1 MWRRAPIASCVLS
14 TVELPRGEPPTVLD
28 HHQITV
34 LFLSMAILLGTAR
47 VLGEIARKFRQPAVL
62 GEILAGILLGPTVL
76 GAVSPNAQTWIFPR
90 DGAGAI
96 ALQGIT
102 TLCVTLFMLVAG
114 MEIDFSRIVRL
125 RRSAIIIASCGI
137 TLPFSIGFILGQS
150 VPGLVGME
158 PGADPMI
165 FSLFLGIALSIAAL
179 PVAAKILMDLN
190 LFRSDLGMV
199 VMASAVV
206 HDLIGWMGFALV
218 LAMIGAAAPSA
229 SIFGSVGSGVG
240 VTILLT
246 LGFAAF
252 VLTIGRWLIDRSL
265 PWIQAHT
272 QWPAGVL
279 SLAITLG
286 LAGAA
291 VAEWIGVHAIFG
303 AFLVG
308 VAIGDSSHLQQR
320 TRATV
325 EQFIASVF
333 APLFFASIGLRVDFL
348 ANFDPLLVA
357 VIIVVACAGETI
369 GSGIGAML
377 AGFPKRQAW
386 AIGFALN
393 ARGAM
398 EIVLAM
404 LALQAGVIGER
415 LFVAL
420 VIMALVTSII
430 AGPIM
435 QAVLRRPRPARLRE
449 HLSSRTFLPYVMAE
463 SNEAAIR
470 RMAVAAAPV
479 AGVSADE
486 IFRVVWERELTMST
500 SLPNGL
506 AVPHGRLE
514 HLERPL
520 VVIALVPSGVSFDA
534 RDGQLTRLLV
544 MVLTPAT
551 AHQAQLELLA
561 DVARSFARRASIDAA
576 VTSGSFTRFLAMLN
590 IEGSDQAGTVPA
602 PR

>member
-1 MWRRAPIASCVLS
+1 M
-14 TVELPRGEPPTVLD
+14 LD
-28 HHQITV
+28 HQQITV
-34 LFLSMAILLGTAR
+34 LFLSMALLLGTAR
-47 VLGEIARKFRQPAVL
+47 VMGEVARRFRQPAVL
-62 GEILAGILLGPTVL
+62 GEILAGILLGPTIL
-76 GAVSPNAQTWIFPR
+76 GALLPGTQTWLFPQY
-90 DGAGAI
+90 GAGAV

-102 TLCVTLFMLVAG
+102 ILCVTLFMLVAG
-114 MEIDFSRIVRL
+114 MEIDFSSIVRL
-125 RRSAIIIASCGI
+125 RRSAVVIASCGI
-137 TLPFSIGFILGQS
+137 SIPFTAGFLLAYFAPTLA
-150 VPGLVGME
+150 GME
-158 PGADPMI
+158 PGANKLA
-165 FSLFLGIALSIAAL
+165 FSLFLGIALSIAAM

-190 LFRSDLGMV
+190 LFRSDMGMV

-218 LAMIGAAAPSA
+218 LAMIGASA
-229 SIFGSVGSGVG
+229 SVTGGGLVSAFGTGAG

-246 LGFAAF
+246 LGFAAA
-252 VLTIGRWLIDRSL
+252 VLTVGRWAVDRAL

-291 VAEWIGVHAIFG
+291 ATEWIGVHAIFG

-308 VAIGDSSHLQQR
+308 IAIGDSSHLQQR

-348 ANFDPLLVA
+348 ANFDGVLVA
-357 VIIVVACAGETI
+357 IILVVACAGEAI
-369 GSGIGAML
+369 GSSIGALL

-420 VIMALVTSII
+420 VVMALVTSII

-449 HLSSRTFLPYVMAE
+449 HLTARTFLPYITAD
-463 SNEAAIR
+463 SNESAIR
-470 RMAVAAAPV
+470 RLAVAAAPI
-479 AGVSADE
+479 AGVPADE
-486 IFRVVWERELTMST
+486 IHRAVWEREQTMAT

-514 HLERPL
+514 RLDRPL
-520 VVIALVPSGVSFDA
+520 VVVALAPGGVSFDA
-534 RDGQLTRLLV
+534 RDGQLSRLIV

-561 DVARSFARRASIDAA
+561 DIARTFARKESIDRA
-576 VTSGSFTRFLAMLN
+576 VASGNFTRFLALLN
-590 IEGSDQAGTVPA
+590 TEGGD
-602 PR
+602 

>member
-1 MWRRAPIASCVLS
+1 MDVWLS
-14 TVELPRGEPPTVLD
+14 SESQAVLD
-28 HHQITV
+28 HHAITA
-34 LFLSMAILLGTAR
+34 LFLSMALLLGTAR
-47 VLGEIARKFRQPAVL
+47 LLGEVARRFRQPAVL
-62 GEILAGILLGPTVL
+62 GEIFAGIVLGPTIF
-76 GAVSPNAQTWIFPR
+76 GALLPGAQSWIFPR
-90 DGAGAI
+90 DGAGAT

-102 TLCVTLFMLVAG
+102 ILCVTLFMLVAG
-114 MEIDFSRIVRL
+114 MEIDFSRIIRL
-125 RRSAIIIASCGI
+125 RRSAIVIAACGI
-137 TLPFSIGFILGQS
+137 SVPFSIGFTLGQF
-150 VPGLVGME
+150 VPALVGME
-158 PGADPMI
+158 PHADPFV

-206 HDLIGWMGFALV
+206 HDLVGWMGFALV
-218 LAMIGAAAPSA
+218 LALIGTGTPALGALSA
-229 SIFGSVGSGVG
+229 VGSGVG
-240 VTILLT
+240 LTILLT
-246 LGFAAF
+246 VTFAVF
-252 VLTIGRWLIDRSL
+252 VLTIGRWLIDRAL

-291 VAEWIGVHAIFG
+291 MTEWIGVHAIFG

-333 APLFFASIGLRVDFL
+333 APLFFASIGLRVDFV
-348 ANFDPLLVA
+348 ANFDPVLVA
-357 VIIVVACAGETI
+357 IILVVACAGESI
-369 GSGIGAML
+369 GSSIGAML

-435 QAVLRRPRPARLRE
+435 QAVLRRPRPARLRA
-449 HLSSRTFLPYVMAE
+449 HLSSRTFLPYVTAASSE
-463 SNEAAIR
+463 SAIR
-470 RMAVAAAPV
+470 RLALTAAPV
-479 AGVSADE
+479 AGVPADE
-486 IFRVVWERELTMST
+486 IHRVVWDREQTMPT
-500 SLPNGL
+500 ALPNGL
-506 AVPHGRLE
+506 AVPLGRLAG
-514 HLERPL
+514 LDRPI
-520 VVIALVPSGVSFDA
+520 VVVALVPAGVAFDA
-534 RDGQLTRLLV
+534 RDGQLSRLLV
-544 MVLTPAT
+544 MILTPAD

-561 DVARSFARRASIDAA
+561 DVVRTFARKELVDRAVA
-576 VTSGSFTRFLAMLN
+576 SGSFTRFLAMMN
-590 IEGSDQAGTVPA
+590 IEDGD
-602 PR
+602 R